1 MTQKFIALVAVLTLS
16 SALSDLNAQ
25 SGAQTATPL
34 TLQQAEQIAMKNHP
48 RVFAAQYNALAATQ
62 VVREARSSYF
72 PTLQADVTGSVADH
86 NTRLGAGYLSS
97 SQLFNRFGQGI
108 SLDQLITDFGRTSNL
123 VASSR
128 FQAQAASD
136 DAQATRYDVLLAV
149 NQSYFEVLRSQ
160 ALLKVAQTTVSER
173 QVVLDQVS
181 AMVQNKLKSELDLS
195 FAQVN
200 LAQANLFQIRAQN
213 NIKIAQAELAR
224 AMGQQNPEAYTLAEQ
239 PLPSPPPETAD
250 PLVAQAMQNRPE
262 ILSAQASRD
271 SAYKFQRAERDLSL
285 PTVVAEGDAG
295 VIPLVAQLTLPRLIP
310 DHYEAAAV
318 NIQVPIFNGHLFAA
332 RRQAALMRA
341 RAADEGLRDTQGRVA
356 RDVRTAWANAVT
368 NYQQI
373 DVATKLLNQ
382 AKLALALAQG
392 RYNLG
397 LSSIVEL
404 SQAQLNE
411 TEAEIQEVN
420 ARYDFEN
427 QNAVLQ
433 YQVGLLR

>member
-1 MTQKFIALVAVLTLS
+1 MTKKFLLIVGVLAVSL
-16 SALSDLNAQ
+16 AFADLNAQ
-25 SGAQTATPL
+25 TGGPTATPL
-34 TLQQAEQIAMKNHP
+34 TLQEAEQIALKNHP
-48 RVFAAQYNALAATQ
+48 RVFAAQYNALAAGQ
-62 VVREARSSYF
+62 VVREARSAYF
-72 PTLQADVTGSVADH
+72 PFLHGDVTGSVADR
-86 NTRLGAGYLSS
+86 NTRLGAGYLTT

-108 SLDQLITDFGRTSNL
+108 TLDQLITDFGRTSNL

-136 DAQATRYDVLLAV
+136 DAQATHNDILLAV
-149 NQSYFEVLRSQ
+149 NQFYFEVLRAQ
-160 ALLKVAQTTVSER
+160 ALLKVAQTTVAER

-181 AMVQNKLKSELDLS
+181 AMVQNKLKSDLDLS

-200 LAQANLFQIRAQN
+200 LAQANLFEIRAQN
-213 NIKIAQAELAR
+213 DIQIAQAQLAR
-224 AMGQQNPEAYTLAEQ
+224 AMGLQNPQAYSLAEQ
-239 PLPSPPPETAD
+239 PLPSPPPAAPD
-250 PLVAQAMQNRPE
+250 ALVAQAMQNRPE
-262 ILSAQASRD
+262 ILSAQASRN

-285 PTVVAEGDAG
+285 PTVVAQGDAG
-295 VIPLVAQLTLPRLIP
+295 AIPLIAQLTFPRMIP

-332 RRQAALMRA
+332 RRQAALLRA
-341 RAADEGLRDTQGRVA
+341 RAADEHLRDIQEGIA
-356 RDVRTAWANAVT
+356 RDVRTAWANAAT
-368 NYQQI
+368 NFQQI
-373 DVATKLLNQ
+373 DVANKLLNQ

-411 TEAEIQEVN
+411 TEAEIQDVN

-427 QNAVLQ
+427 QNTVLQ